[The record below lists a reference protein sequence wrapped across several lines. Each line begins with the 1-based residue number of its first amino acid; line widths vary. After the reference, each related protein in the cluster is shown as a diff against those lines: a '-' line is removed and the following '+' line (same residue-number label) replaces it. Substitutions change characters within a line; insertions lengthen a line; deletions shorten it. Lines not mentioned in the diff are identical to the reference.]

1 MHLHQPKEKIR
12 KFFVGVDICNF
23 FFFDSAAMK
32 EIFAKC
38 LAEANDDNVDNDGND
53 NDDDNDDA
61 DDAAIRC
68 NKVN

>member
-1 MHLHQPKEKIR
+1 MSI
-12 KFFVGVDICNF
+12 FAT

-38 LAEANDDNVDNDGND
+38 LAEADDDNDDDDNDNVDNDGND